1 MSIAQLKPGGGFVEQ
16 CRKKVEWFYMGEISE
31 DTEFKPN
38 RKDNVFKLV
47 AITGLVRLLANV
59 PNNQF

>member
-1 MSIAQLKPGGGFVEQ
+1 M
-16 CRKKVEWFYMGEISE
+16 REISQ
-31 DTEFKPN
+31 DTEFKPS

-47 AITGLVRLLANV
+47 AVTGLVRLLANV